1 MFLKT
6 GTGNKEGVA
15 KLVTVKGDYEL
26 SPLWNGTSLLGALV
40 IISHKDNPPSFLHIP
55 LDNTTIKDQGD
66 FHGKI
71 ARANSKRANGPQCR
85 YSTVVRGQLLTVNTR
100 DISRRLILNNDIPPS
115 IFFENELYECIL

>member
-66 FHGKI
+66 FTGKSLEQI
-71 ARANSKRANGPQCR
+71 VNAPTARSA
-85 YSTVVRGQLLTVNTR
+85 
-100 DISRRLILNNDIPPS
+100 DILRL
-115 IFFENELYECIL
+115 YVAHY